1 MMRSSRRIGWPA
13 ALLFPLVAGC
23 ATSPPPPGPTAA
35 PAPPSAEARDMRL
48 VGYDGLQARSAYQPV
63 IQKQG
68 ARWIA
73 YVGHHGGRKLN
84 PLTGQSEDS
93 GTSIVDVTDPRAPR
107 YLVHIP
113 GAAGEAEAGGAAMV
127 RMCDGATL
135 PKGDPAKVYLPRTRG
150 NLSHE
155 MWDVTD
161 PAKPALMNTIVSGL
175 EQTHKNW
182 WECDSGIAYLV
193 SDGKPA
199 GWRTNRMTKIYDLSD
214 PAKPRF
220 IRDFGLPDQAPGST
234 GTATPGV
241 HGPISLGHRVYFA
254 YGTGADGAL
263 QIVDRERLLAG
274 DPRAADRFAPTR
286 ENLLYPQV
294 GYLPMAP
301 AWGGHTSFP
310 VLGVPIGDWTRNAYG
325 GTRDF
330 VVLVSESLK
339 NECQEIRQ
347 LTFLVDVTTEDKP
360 FSVSTFEVPET
371 PGDFCARGG
380 RFGPHSSNESFA
392 SAFYGR
398 LVFLAY
404 FNAGVRAVDIRDPF
418 HPREVAYFVPAVT
431 PATARRC
438 VTVHGTDRCK
448 VAIQTNNVEVDERG
462 YIYLVDRADTGLH
475 IVELTGAARG
485 ISRLP

>member
-1 MMRSSRRIGWPA
+1 MVPSATRIHRA
-13 ALLFPLVAGC
+13 AVVALISLLAAGC
-23 ATSPPPPGPTAA
+23 ATAPPPAASSPTA
-35 PAPPSAEARDMRL
+35 AEARDMRL
-48 VGYDGLQARSAYQPV
+48 VGHDALQARSAYQPLV
-63 IQKQG
+63 HKQG

-84 PLTGQSEDS
+84 PLSGQLEES

-107 YLVHIP
+107 YLHHIP
-113 GAAGEAEAGGAAMV
+113 GAPGEAEAGGASMV
-127 RMCDGATL
+127 RVCDGATL
-135 PKGDPAKVYLPRTRG
+135 PKGDPAKVYLLRTRG
-150 NLSHE
+150 NLAHE

-161 PAKPALMNTIVSGL
+161 PARPALMNTIVEGL
-175 EQTHKNW
+175 QQTHKNW

-193 SDGKPA
+193 SDGRPG

-214 PAKPRF
+214 PARPRF

-234 GTATPGV
+234 GTATPGL
-241 HGPISLGHRVYFA
+241 HGPISLGNRVYFA

-263 QIVDRERLLAG
+263 QIVDRGRLLEG
-274 DPRAADRFAPTR
+274 DPRAADRFAATR

-294 GYLPMAP
+294 GYLAMSP

-310 VLGVPIGDWTRNAYG
+310 VLGLPVSGWGAATPGA
-325 GTRDF
+325 TRDF
-330 VVLVSESLK
+330 VVLVSESLR
-339 NECQEIRQ
+339 NECLEARQ
-347 LTFLVDVTTEDKP
+347 LTFMVDVTNEATP
-360 FSVSTFEVPET
+360 FSVSTFEVPEQ

-380 RFGPHSSNESFA
+380 RFGPHSSNESFT
-392 SAFYGR
+392 SVFYGR

-418 HPREVAYFVPAVT
+418 HPREVAYFIPAVT
-431 PATARRC
+431 PATAPRC
-438 VTVHGTDRCK
+438 VKVHGVDRCK

-462 YIYLVDRADTGLH
+462 YVYLADRADTGLH

>member
-1 MMRSSRRIGWPA
+1 MMRCLERVGWTA
-13 ALLFPLVAGC
+13 VLLPLLMVGC
-23 ATSPPPPGPTAA
+23 ATSPPPSPAAA
-35 PAPPSAEARDMRL
+35 PPTPAVEARDMRL
-48 VGYDGLQARSAYQPV
+48 VGQDGLQGRSAYQPV

-84 PLTGQSEDS
+84 PLNGQMEDS

-107 YLVHIP
+107 YLFHIP
-113 GAAGEAEAGGAAMV
+113 GAPGEAEAGGAAMV
-127 RMCDGATL
+127 RVCDGATL
-135 PKGDPAKVYLPRTRG
+135 PKGDPGKVYLLRTMG

-161 PAKPALMNTIVSGL
+161 PAKPARMSTIVAGL

-193 SDGKPA
+193 SDGKPG

-214 PAKPRF
+214 PARPRF

-241 HGPISLGHRVYFA
+241 HGPISLGHRVYFP

-263 QIVDRERLLAG
+263 QIVDRERLLTG
-274 DPRAADRFAPTR
+274 DPRAADRFAPTHD
-286 ENLLYPQV
+286 NLLYPQV

-310 VLGVPIGDWTRNAYG
+310 VLGLSVGDWARNAFG
-325 GTRDF
+325 GTRDV

-347 LTFLVDVTTEDKP
+347 LTFLVDVTNEATP
-360 FSVSTFEVPET
+360 FPVSTFEVPET
-371 PGDFCARGG
+371 PGAFCARGG
-380 RFGPHSSNESFA
+380 RFGPHSSNESFT
-392 SAFYGR
+392 SVFYGR

-418 HPREVAYFVPAVT
+418 HPKEVGYFIPAAT
-431 PATARRC
+431 PATAQRC
-438 VTVHGTDRCK
+438 VKVHGTDRCK
-448 VAIQTNNVEVDERG
+448 VAIQTNNVEADERG
-462 YIYLVDRADTGLH
+462 YIYLADRADTGLH